1 MTVKHTTLTYETTR
15 YQDYLLITSDVER
28 AVAEAGVT
36 EGIAYVISRHTT
48 TGIGVNEALECLE
61 SDIHDMLERV
71 VPDHHPYAHARMLH
85 SYGSTAG
92 NPVGHL
98 RAHLTGNHCV
108 FPVSAGRLVRG
119 DAQDV
124 YLFEFDGPSRRSV
137 TVTVM
142 GE

>member
-1 MTVKHTTLTYETTR
+1 MTVTHATLTYSTTQ
-15 YQDYLLITSDVER
+15 YQQYLLITADVER
-28 AVAEAGVT
+28 SVADSGIRNGV
-36 EGIAYVISRHTT
+36 AFVITRHTT

-61 SDIHDMLERV
+61 SDIDDMLERA
-71 VPDHHPYAHARMLH
+71 VPEGHPYAHARMLH

-108 FPVSAGRLVRG
+108 FPVSDGEIIRG
-119 DAQDV
+119 DAQDI
-124 YLFEFDGPSRRSV
+124 YLFEFDGPSMRNV